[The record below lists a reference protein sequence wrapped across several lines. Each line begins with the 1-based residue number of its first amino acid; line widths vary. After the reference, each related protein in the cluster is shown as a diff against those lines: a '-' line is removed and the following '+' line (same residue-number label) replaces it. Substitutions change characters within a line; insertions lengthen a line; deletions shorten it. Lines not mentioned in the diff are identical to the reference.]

1 MKKIKDKK
9 IIVLAVILIVFTIGY
24 FIIVNKISYAFDN
37 NYDLT
42 WAYNNTM
49 NTIKKC
55 AIAYGKDNI
64 DSFNDEGLLYIE
76 VQSLIDN
83 GYIATNEAGNIVN
96 SLNNKE
102 NLNNKKIRLK
112 YENKEISAEIYS

>member
-9 IIVLAVILIVFTIGY
+9 IIVLAVILIVFTISY

-55 AIAYGKDNI
+55 AIPSVRGGHYPRGNADGYSLPVLLRQRQRCNPRHRLSGKA
-64 DSFNDEGLLYIE
+64 
-76 VQSLIDN
+76 Q
-83 GYIATNEAGNIVN
+83 
-96 SLNNKE
+96 
-102 NLNNKKIRLK
+102 
-112 YENKEISAEIYS
+112 